1 MARFSVQSRDRVFV
15 NGYGFLSFAKNMGKN
30 IGNHISKSLT
40 GKYIQ
45 KRLDDLKQSETDA
58 LTDSSKRV
66 IQKTEEVSR
75 DLIEKKIANR
85 ITKVSK
91 ISQQNI
97 SKAVTNEYYEK
108 IILNKIISRK
118 KKIIYW

>member
-1 MARFSVQSRDRVFV
+1 MFV

-108 IILNKIISRK
+108 IP
-118 KKIIYW
+118 

>member
-1 MARFSVQSRDRVFV
+1 
-15 NGYGFLSFAKNMGKN
+15 MGKN

-45 KRLDDLKQSETDA
+45 KRLDHLKQSETNA
-58 LTDSSKRV
+58 LTTFSKRV

-97 SKAVTNEYYEK
+97 SKTVTNENDEK
-108 IILNKIISRK
+108 IP
-118 KKIIYW
+118 

>member
-1 MARFSVQSRDRVFV
+1 
-15 NGYGFLSFAKNMGKN
+15 MGKN